1 MTTVTLLLG
10 ALDGDS
16 LLRLL
21 GRFHP
26 GLVHFPIA
34 LLAVAAVLESW
45 QIVRRK
51 SGMSAATPACIG
63 LGALSAIAAAAVGWL
78 WWFQEYGGTSSDAFN
93 FDFQNWKTMD
103 LHRWI
108 GTGAAVVAIIGT
120 VFVIKAA
127 SSATALLGL
136 RAFLFA
142 GAALVGGT
150 GYLGGDLVFGP
161 NHLVKGIFDEPN
173 VVKAKLPEL
182 AAVGDAPELLAKKG
196 GDNPAAGT
204 VDFSKDVLP
213 ILSENCIRCHG
224 GDKLKGKLDLRTKA
238 TALAGGA
245 SGKAI
250 EPGAPDKSLLYTA
263 LVDTDPDSKM
273 PPPKE
278 KPLSKEQ
285 IATIRKWIEQGAAWP
300 DSVVVKK

>member
-1 MTTVTLLLG
+1 MTSVTMLL
-10 ALDGDS
+10 AAVDGDAV
-16 LLRLL
+16 LKLF

-26 GLVHFPIA
+26 ALVHFPIA

-51 SGMSAATPACIG
+51 PGMSPATPACVG
-63 LGALSAIAAAAVGWL
+63 LGAISAIAAAAVGWL
-78 WWFQEYGGTSSDAFN
+78 WWFQEYGGTSSEAFN
-93 FDFQNWKTMD
+93 FDVQSWKTMD

-120 VFVIKAA
+120 LFVIKAA
-127 SSATALLGL
+127 SSSGALLGL
-136 RAFLFA
+136 RTFLFT

-150 GYLGGDLVFGP
+150 GYLGGDLVFGS
-161 NHLVKGIFDEPN
+161 NHLVKGIFDEPKVAKN
-173 VVKAKLPEL
+173 KLPEL
-182 AAVGDAPELLAKKG
+182 AAVGDAPELVAKKG
-196 GDNPAAGT
+196 GDNPAAGP

-224 GDKLKGKLDLRTKA
+224 GEKVKGKLNFKTKA
-238 TALAGGA
+238 GMMAGGA

-250 EPGAPDKSLLYTA
+250 EPGTPDKSLLYTT
-263 LVDTDPDSKM
+263 LIDTDPESKM

-278 KPLSKEQ
+278 KQLTKEQ
-285 IATIRKWIEQGAAWP
+285 VATIHKWIKEGATWP
-300 DSVVVKK
+300 DGVEVK